1 MEMYLPMTKVRQI
14 KCVSPALYKLK
25 LNIFIGSFSFN
36 QVYLTIFFIKII
48 NVQLIK
54 KNIKI
59 GFSSKNECDK

>member
-36 QVYLTIFFIKII
+36 QVYLTIFFYQNHKYTI
-48 NVQLIK
+48 NK
-54 KNIKI
+54 EKY
-59 GFSSKNECDK
+59 